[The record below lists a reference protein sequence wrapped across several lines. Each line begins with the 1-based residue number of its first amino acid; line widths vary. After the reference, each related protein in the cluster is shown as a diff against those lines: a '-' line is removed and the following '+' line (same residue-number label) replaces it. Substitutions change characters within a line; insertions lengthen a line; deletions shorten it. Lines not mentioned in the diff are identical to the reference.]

1 MVQSK
6 VLASAD
12 GAKSTVREV
21 SGMGT
26 EGNKNYELWGVIEF
40 VVDTGF
46 PDNRRHCH
54 FHRVSIWTRLSQ
66 VHNGC
71 HLGPKEKVSSGEH
84 PTLFYTKLMLK
95 QPAENDVVDGA
106 PTKQREKLNETGHQ
120 ITKEFIMER
129 VKKLFHPY
137 RIDVRAGTEIIFVCY
152 VPSFSPSGKVFHLE
166 R

>member
-1 MVQSK
+1 
-6 VLASAD
+6 
-12 GAKSTVREV
+12 
-21 SGMGT
+21 
-26 EGNKNYELWGVIEF
+26 
-40 VVDTGF
+40 
-46 PDNRRHCH
+46 
-54 FHRVSIWTRLSQ
+54 
-66 VHNGC
+66 
-71 HLGPKEKVSSGEH
+71 
-84 PTLFYTKLMLK
+84 MLK

-106 PTKQREKLNETGHQ
+106 PTKQREKLSEKLNETGHQ